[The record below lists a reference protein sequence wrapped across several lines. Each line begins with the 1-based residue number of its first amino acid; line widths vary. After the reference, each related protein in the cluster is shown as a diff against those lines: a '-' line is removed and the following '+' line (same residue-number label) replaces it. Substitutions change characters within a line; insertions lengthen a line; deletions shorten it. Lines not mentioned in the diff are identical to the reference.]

1 MEKRVIRNLT
11 TGAAQTSI
19 RAQAKKED
27 VNEITI
33 RRLLKD
39 RKIKVY
45 KKIKRNIL
53 LDNHKRTRK
62 TACGR
67 FRIKI

>member
-45 KKIKRNIL
+45 KKNK
-53 LDNHKRTRK
+53 KK
-62 TACGR
+62 SFVG
-67 FRIKI
+67 